1 MLSWSALTS
10 DVAQRILTW
19 IDRRV
24 VQIQPRWLNVP
35 TFKYKMRTMQQLAL
49 HLPRTQTTIFSSEP
63 RLHNPLFVDEQRS
76 SLCHLQVRSPASAAM
91 SGLDSDSPLLRP
103 GAVART
109 PFGTPFFALFTN
121 PDIDAPELGKLRLSV
136 KLREE
141 LAAWEKLQRTGKGK
155 GPPADNTTS
164 SASAAEQLQ
173 DDSPTRSFARD
184 APGAGTARRS
194 RVGPSYFE
202 FVDDDDDG
210 GDGGGSGEED
220 TAAERWPD
228 TYYTGDDNEDVD
240 CEVDGFVFIHR
251 AHATGSVFWNHVRP
265 RPSSGPRG
273 RARQRRHRKGA
284 EAQYDLQYQVERVEE
299 EELTALWSYVLDLLR
314 PVGEMD
320 W

>member
-103 GAVART
+103 GAIART

-121 PDIDAPELGKLRLSV
+121 PDIDAPELCKLRLSV

-155 GPPADNTTS
+155 GTLAHN
-164 SASAAEQLQ
+164 
-173 DDSPTRSFARD
+173 TRSSTVEQPQEDSSSRGSAGD
-184 APGAGTARRS
+184 APGTGTARRA
-194 RVGPSYFE
+194 RVGPNYFE
-202 FVDDDDDG
+202 FVDDG
-210 GDGGGSGEED
+210 GGGSEEED
-220 TAAERWPD
+220 AAAERWPD
-228 TYYTGDDNEDVD
+228 RYYTGDDNEDVD